1 MTDYNR
7 VSQYVPQRSAYNETL
22 NYMKNHMKFSKD
34 NSSVFEDPFYNIPA
48 HEDLNSVISDTDNL
62 KREHIEFLNGQYD
75 KSTRPDKYR
84 FPLIIKMYYLILN
97 NPHTQGKFVNENN
110 METFIMFSLQDVM
123 DKFDTYQNIV
133 PVGLKYFGMGH
144 CMMIF
149 MEKKS
154 GSFFYGIDGGANGFD
169 RADRYNTYQSI
180 DPSSID
186 RSKIKLYR
194 FPQVMNYL
202 KTYSDGDKLDYYNP

>member
-7 VSQYVPQRSAYNETL
+7 VSQYVPERSAYNETL

-34 NSSVFEDPFYNIPA
+34 NCSVFENPFYNIRA

-110 METFIMFSLQDVM
+110 TETFIMFTLQDVM

-133 PVGLKYFGMGH
+133 PVLVEALKDL
-144 CMMIF
+144 
-149 MEKKS
+149 EKIIQEQNKKLEEIDVLKQEIERLKS
-154 GSFFYGIDGGANGFD
+154 A
-169 RADRYNTYQSI
+169 R
-180 DPSSID
+180 
-186 RSKIKLYR
+186 
-194 FPQVMNYL
+194 
-202 KTYSDGDKLDYYNP
+202 